1 MKKMMSILSL
11 AILGLSGCAN
21 LQTHEHARGSVV
33 AMDTPTEAHVCMNST
48 EVKQGEQLSLFK
60 TVCVTKKTGGKF
72 PTEQTNCDKVSKGFA
87 EVTENSKPHFIKVKA
102 MNDAVIEEGYIV
114 EKQIK

>member
-1 MKKMMSILSL
+1 MIFLSL
-11 AILGLSGCAN
+11 LALGLSGCAN

-33 AMDTPTEAHVCMNST
+33 ALDTNTEAHVCMNSS
-48 EVKQGEQLSLFK
+48 EVKQGEQLLLYK
-60 TVCVTKKTGGKF
+60 TVCITKKSGGKF
-72 PTEQTNCDKVSKGFA
+72 PTDQTTCDKVSKGFA

-102 MNDAVIEEGYIV
+102 MNDAVLEEGYIV